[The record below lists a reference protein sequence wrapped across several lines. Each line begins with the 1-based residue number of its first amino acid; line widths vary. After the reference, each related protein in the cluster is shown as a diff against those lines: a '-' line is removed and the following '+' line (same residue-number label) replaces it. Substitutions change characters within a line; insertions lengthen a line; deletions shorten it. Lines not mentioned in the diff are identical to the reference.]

1 MQIRKAQHGDLDGW
15 IRLRHALWP
24 VHETGQPHLKLSVP
38 QGNALRKVADLLN
51 ALAGK

>member
-1 MQIRKAQHGDLDGW
+1 MMIQTLGSGSAMPSGGSMRRG
-15 IRLRHALWP
+15 RP
-24 VHETGQPHLKLSVP
+24 YLKLSVP